1 MSEESTRISSSTL
14 RAVLKRKCRRRGRGF
29 KSVLKKAFGLS
40 KRIAKS
46 SAFKNLK
53 AGIAELPG
61 LVGKLLN
68 NVKNNK
74 IKFIL
79 DSDITKTGLDLAAG

>member
-1 MSEESTRISSSTL
+1 M
-14 RAVLKRKCRRRGRGF
+14 
-29 KSVLKKAFGLS
+29 LKKAFGLS

-46 SAFKNLK
+46 SAFKNLTK
-53 AGIAELPG
+53 ASIAELPG
-61 LVGKLLN
+61 LIGKLLN

-74 IKFIL
+74 IKSIL